1 MYAPANTRRLVTV
14 CLATL
19 IAVVFLYTS
28 FTGRGHGGGRYGGYG
43 GAVGDV
49 RQQQQQVDL
58 LVSQDTLMG
67 PAIAPKLGNETVK
80 LVFFAFAAFP
90 IWFFSAGIGSEIDII
105 RGRDGNIGNAKGEN
119 C

>member
-1 MYAPANTRRLVTV
+1 MMYAPANTRRLVTV

-28 FTGRGHGGGRYGGYG
+28 FTGRGRGGGRYGGYG
-43 GAVGDV
+43 GAVGGGGG
-49 RQQQQQVDL
+49 QQQQVDL

-80 LVFFAFAAFP
+80 LVFLLLLLFRPGFFGLVVAARL
-90 IWFFSAGIGSEIDII
+90 IV
-105 RGRDGNIGNAKGEN
+105 
-119 C
+119 